1 MQYWED
7 VQLYHM
13 SEESDN
19 ESGNP
24 EVIIIHKPQ
33 WRSERTYMYALITV
47 ILCTVCLLITALN
60 RFLDILDER
69 YAKSSRS
76 KADVF
81 VRKTR
86 KIGEPSSL
94 LPPPDAPKLTVSE
107 AS

>member
-1 MQYWED
+1 
-7 VQLYHM
+7 M
-13 SEESDN
+13 SEESND
-19 ESGNP
+19 ESGNS

-47 ILCTVCLLITALN
+47 ILCTVYLLITALN
-60 RFLDILDER
+60 HFLDILDER

-81 VRKTR
+81 ARKTR
-86 KIGEPSSL
+86 KKIGEPSSL
-94 LPPPDAPKLTVSE
+94 LPPPDAPKWTVSE